1 MEIRSFRVS
10 YNGVPEEEPTTEAVS
25 DGKLISLPEAPSE
38 RPLV

>member
-10 YNGVPEEEPTTEAVS
+10 FNGAPEEEPTIEPLS